1 MNKCLYCY
9 KSLEDGE
16 RDFHQKCAKQ
26 FFGVNEAPILDFGK
40 EDLKAIAQQIVIRS
54 VALTGVQAKLSLA
67 LEKIDRQNSRLTIV
81 GLWGD
86 FILKPPSD
94 FFTQLPENEDLT
106 MKLAVLCGIKTAEHS
121 LIRLASGELA
131 YLTKRFDRKN
141 GTKIHVED
149 FCQLTETLTE
159 HKYRSSME
167 KVGKTLKKFSTNSGL
182 DALSFFEETLFCYLT
197 GNADMHLKNFS
208 LIKTPSGEIQ
218 ISPAYDLVSTKLAM
232 PQDLEEMALTING
245 KKNKLKK
252 LDFDKLAEGLGINPK
267 ARENVYSKID
277 AQLENMKSLMNE
289 SFLDKELQGIYQELI
304 TKRGKIFRNLAF

>member
-9 KSLEDGE
+9 KPLGDGE
-16 RDFHQKCAKQ
+16 RDFHPKCAKQ
-26 FFGVNEAPILDFGK
+26 FFGVSEAPILDFGK
-40 EDLKAIAQQIVIRS
+40 EDLKAIAQQIVIKS
-54 VALTGVQAKLSLA
+54 VAVTGVQAKLSLA
-67 LEKIDRQNSRLTIV
+67 LEKTDKQNSRLTIV

-86 FILKPPSD
+86 FILKPPSES
-94 FFTQLPENEDLT
+94 FAQLPENEDLT
-106 MKLAVLCGIKTAEHS
+106 MKLATLCGIKTAEHS

-141 GTKIHVED
+141 GIKIHVED

-167 KVGKTLKKFSTNSGL
+167 KMGKVLKKFSTNSGL
-182 DALSFFEETLFCYLT
+182 DALAFFEETLFCYLT

-208 LIKTPSGEIQ
+208 LMKTQSGEIQ
-218 ISPAYDLVSTKLAM
+218 LSPAYDLVSTKLAM

-252 LDFDKLAEGLGINPK
+252 VDFDKLAEGLGINPK
-267 ARENVYSKID
+267 ARENVYLKFYNKLGSIKI
-277 AQLENMKSLMNE
+277 LINE
-289 SFLDKELQGIYQELI
+289 SFLDKELQEIYQALI
-304 TKRGKIFRNLAF
+304 TKRGQILSSL